1 MKIKDK
7 TCIVFDIEVLKNIF
21 TCTCK
26 NTETGIIK
34 IFEISSRKVDI
45 LDMILFFTQKDCY
58 FVGYNNHHY
67 DDPIMNYIFY
77 LHNSDYFKYCSTIEI
92 TESIFRLSQIVI
104 DKNSDYTLW
113 KQYKYAKNFLSIDLL
128 TMLYSKALRVSLKE
142 MQVTMHYKNVEEFIV
157 DWKQYLP
164 EKDMDKLISYN
175 INDVESTE
183 ELLYR
188 CKDLLE
194 LRVETENDFNL
205 PCLSLDR
212 VNLGDRLLQLKVM
225 QKTNLSKK
233 QLENMK
239 SPIDFVD
246 LEKVI
251 FPWIKFNN
259 PILQKALNDMK
270 NQHHVS
276 PGRKGYINTFIF
288 GGMEVTIG
296 VGGIHGDNGTCIV
309 KPNDDELLLDSDV
322 NSLYPS
328 LMRMYELYPPNLRNV
343 LKLIFPK
350 IIDDRLEYKRTKQKN
365 KNETYKYMLNGVSGK
380 MQDETSWL
388 YSPFTVMQ
396 IRINGQLLLLMLA
409 EKLLELNCKLY
420 QINTDGILYK
430 CKKDNYANITK
441 IMKEWEELTKLTLE
455 TEEFTEFY
463 QLAINDYFGVTPDYL
478 KSNKFK
484 DIKKKGFF
492 LTETELGRGL
502 SPKIIPE
509 AIINY
514 FVHNIPVEDT
524 IKSCRDI
531 RKFLQSEKTGKQWTV
546 EYNEQIQQRTNR
558 FYVSNSG
565 YYLWKWKIEESGRKE
580 YHNMLKGYGVKLHNR
595 FYSDEDLQWKYSQG
609 ETFQSIY
616 DINYQYYITQCIK
629 VIEQLKPKQLNLFN
643 FNEL

>member
-7 TCIVFDIEVLKNIF
+7 PCIVFDIEVLKNIF

-26 NTETGIIK
+26 NTETKVITT
-34 IFEISSRKVDI
+34 FEISSRKVDI
-45 LDMILFFTQKDCY
+45 VDMLCY
-58 FVGYNNHHY
+58 FLQDCFYVGYNNHHY
-67 DDPIMNYIFY
+67 DNPIVNYIFY
-77 LHNSDYFKYCSTIEI
+77 LYHNDYFNKYSTREI
-92 TESIFRLSQIVI
+92 NESIFRMSQLVI
-104 DKNSDYTLW
+104 DKNSDFNLW
-113 KQYKYAKNFLSIDLL
+113 KEYKYANNFLSIDLL

-142 MQVTMHYKNVEEFIV
+142 MQVTMQYKNVEEFIV
-157 DWKQYLP
+157 DWHQDLP

-194 LRVETENDFNL
+194 LRVETERDFGL

-225 QKTNLSKK
+225 QKTGLTKY

-239 SPIDFVD
+239 SPAEYVD

-259 PILQKALNDMK
+259 PILQKALTDMK

-276 PGRKGYINTFIF
+276 PGRKGYINTFVF

-296 VGGIHGDNGTCIV
+296 VGGIHGDNGTCIINA
-309 KPNDDELLLDSDV
+309 KEDELLLDSDV

-328 LMRMYELYPPNLRNV
+328 LMRMYELYPPNLKDI
-343 LKLIFPK
+343 LKQIFPN
-350 IIDDRLEYKRTKQKN
+350 IIDERLEYKRTKQKN

-380 MQDETSWL
+380 MQDENSWL
-388 YSPFTVMQ
+388 YAPFTIMQ
-396 IRINGQLLLLMLA
+396 VRINGQLLLLMLS
-409 EKLLELNCKLY
+409 ERLLSIGCKLY
-420 QINTDGILYK
+420 QINTDGILYT
-430 CKKDNYANITK
+430 CKKDKKDQLDK
-441 IMKEWEELTKLTLE
+441 ILKEWEELTKLTLE
-455 TEEFTEFY
+455 TEQFTSFY
-463 QLAINDYFGVTPDYL
+463 QLAINDYFGVET
-478 KSNKFK
+478 NGN
-484 DIKKKGFF
+484 IKKKGFF
-492 LTETELGRGL
+492 LTDIELGKGL

-524 IKSCRDI
+524 IKSCKDI
-531 RKFLQSEKTGKQWTV
+531 RKFLQAEKTGKQWTV
-546 EYNEQIQQRTNR
+546 EYNEQVQQRTNR
-558 FYVSNSG
+558 FYVSEKG
-565 YYLWKWKIEESGRKE
+565 YYLWKWKLDDTGKKS
-580 YHNMLKGYGVKLHNR
+580 YHNMLKGYGVQLHNR

-616 DINYQYYITQCIK
+616 NVNYQYYITQCIK
-629 VIEQLKPKQLNLFN
+629 VIEQLKPKQLSLFN
-643 FNEL
+643 FDEF

>member
-1 MKIKDK
+1 MKIKGK
-7 TCIVFDIEVLKNIF
+7 TCVVFDIEVLKNVF

-26 NTETGIIK
+26 NTETKVITT
-34 IFEISSRKVDI
+34 FEISSRKVDI
-45 LDMILFFTQKDCY
+45 VDMLCY
-58 FVGYNNHHY
+58 FLQNCFYVGYNNHHY
-67 DDPIMNYIFY
+67 DNPIVNYIFY
-77 LHNSDYFKYCSTIEI
+77 LYHNDYFNKYSTREI
-92 TESIFRLSQIVI
+92 NESIFRMNQLVI
-104 DKNSDYTLW
+104 DKNSDFNLW
-113 KQYKYAKNFLSIDLL
+113 KEYKYANNFLSIDLL

-142 MQVTMHYKNVEEFIV
+142 MQVTMQYKNVEEFIV
-157 DWKQYLP
+157 DWHQDLP

-194 LRVETENDFNL
+194 LRVETERDFGL

-225 QKTNLSKK
+225 QKTGLTKY

-239 SPIDFVD
+239 SPAEYVD

-259 PILQKALNDMK
+259 PILQKALTDMK

-276 PGRKGYINTFIF
+276 PGRKGYINTFVF

-296 VGGIHGDNGTCIV
+296 VGGIHGDNGTCIINA
-309 KPNDDELLLDSDV
+309 KEDELLLDSDV

-328 LMRMYELYPPNLRNV
+328 LMRMYELYPPNLKDI
-343 LKLIFPK
+343 LKQIFPN
-350 IIDDRLEYKRTKQKN
+350 IIDERLEYKRTKQKN

-380 MQDETSWL
+380 MQDENSWL
-388 YSPFTVMQ
+388 YAPFTIMQ
-396 IRINGQLLLLMLA
+396 VRINGQLLLLMLS
-409 EKLLELNCKLY
+409 ERLLSIGCKLY
-420 QINTDGILYK
+420 QINTDGILYT
-430 CKKDNYANITK
+430 CKKDKKDQLDK
-441 IMKEWEELTKLTLE
+441 ILKEWEELTKLTLE
-455 TEEFTEFY
+455 TEQFTSFY
-463 QLAINDYFGVTPDYL
+463 QLAINDYFGVET
-478 KSNKFK
+478 NGN
-484 DIKKKGFF
+484 IKKKGFF
-492 LTETELGRGL
+492 LTDIELGKGL

-524 IKSCRDI
+524 IKSCKDI
-531 RKFLQSEKTGKQWTV
+531 RKFLQAEKTGKQWTV
-546 EYNEQIQQRTNR
+546 EYNEQVQQRTNR
-558 FYVSNSG
+558 FYVSEKG
-565 YYLWKWKIEESGRKE
+565 YYLWKWKLDDTGKKS
-580 YHNMLKGYGVKLHNR
+580 YHNMLKGYGVQLHNR

-616 DINYQYYITQCIK
+616 NVNYQYYITQCIK
-629 VIEQLKPKQLNLFN
+629 VIEQLKPKQLSLFN
-643 FNEL
+643 FDEF